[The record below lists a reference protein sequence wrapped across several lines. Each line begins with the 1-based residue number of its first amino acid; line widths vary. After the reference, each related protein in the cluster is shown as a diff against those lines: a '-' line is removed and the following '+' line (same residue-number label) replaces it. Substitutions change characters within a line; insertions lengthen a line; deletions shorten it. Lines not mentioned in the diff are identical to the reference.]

1 MLWWSLSMFWTVN
14 TYFLNLRLIL
24 LIVLRALIHL
34 IHLVFFSN
42 LLVLIFLLLI
52 SNNFPFPWIS
62 IPFSLIF
69 DVVLHYQLMSLRFL
83 KWSSTTTDLSWFWS
97 RMQSTF
103 HCKVNAK
110 WFTFFPSFVPTS
122 QSFSYCKL
130 NHS

>member
-1 MLWWSLSMFWTVN
+1 M
-14 TYFLNLRLIL
+14 
-24 LIVLRALIHL
+24 HL

-83 KWSSTTTDLSWFWS
+83 KWSSTTTDLS
-97 RMQSTF
+97 
-103 HCKVNAK
+103 
-110 WFTFFPSFVPTS
+110 
-122 QSFSYCKL
+122 
-130 NHS
+130 